1 MYSSEEVLVLVSH
14 SRSSA
19 YILLPISG
27 LRHNRVYPFLFL
39 TVSPIGAIISVMRF
53 EYHTSPCGGS
63 LFSRYRCIRDA
74 TGLLSTT
81 DAAGWIYSPTGVL
94 VALLDSSGEKS
105 LDDREGMSRH
115 FLGGD
120 SSPPIPWNAKFAL
133 QFPVREK
140 VVVAVLFRKVK
151 FYCLLPESPSK
162 EVQES

>member
-27 LRHNRVYPFLFL
+27 LRHNRVYPFFFL

-115 FLGGD
+115 CLGGD
-120 SSPPIPWNAKFAL
+120 SSPLERKICITISRK
-133 QFPVREK
+133 RK